1 MKEVRM
7 SKRAATSAG
16 FIDIGAVDRFLV
28 EHSSFTVLDWLLAE
42 GTLAYTDYAA
52 WRDGNRETLDD
63 ALPLAPADVDHLLAE
78 VDRHGHALHLAAEAR
93 EVFTW
98 STSNPEVLK
107 ASKRT
112 EAHRRLVQQW
122 RRANP
127 APQFDLFMDNA
138 ASVAESRLS
147 GTLSGRRF
155 DEATRDLGALSRL
168 DPANKSLGHYQDLIN
183 YGRHLQTPAP
193 ADAHGL
199 RAELDGLE
207 QEVQPLARALLAANA
222 RDYLTL
228 AWQRLAKAL
237 KELPAPENPDDRLH
251 PSYAL
256 AQIPDWEA
264 VRQCLETEPRLLKQP
279 RWLQLL
285 ARACRATGKPE
296 AGLLW
301 WLVCIERHP
310 DNAASALEQC
320 DDPVLT
326 RLFSDFLSLQNRL
339 RIDLPESGF
348 PGFVLLRR
356 PGLVHYLSAVAPLE
370 RPETVLMVRLIEA
383 RRDGKDEIALRKCLG
398 EIDLAL
404 LAMYLQVG
412 VR

>member
-1 MKEVRM
+1 MN
-7 SKRAATSAG
+7 KRATTTAG

-28 EHSSFTVLDWLLAE
+28 EHGSFTVLDWLLAE
-42 GTLAYTDYAA
+42 GTLAYADYAA
-52 WRDGNRETLDD
+52 WRDGNRETLDQ
-63 ALPLAPADVDHLLAE
+63 ALPLAPAEVDQLLAE
-78 VDRHGHALHLAAEAR
+78 VDRHGQALHLAAEAR

-98 STSNPEVLK
+98 AASNPQPLK
-107 ASKRT
+107 ASKRA

-138 ASVAESRLS
+138 ASVAESRLC

-155 DEATRDLGALSRL
+155 DEAARDLNALSRL

-193 ADAHGL
+193 ADALGL

-207 QEVQPLARALLAANA
+207 QEVQPLARTLLAANA

-237 KELPAPENPDDRLH
+237 KALPAQEDLDERLH

-264 VRQCLETEPRLLKQP
+264 ARQCLETEPRLLLRP
-279 RWLQLL
+279 RWLQRL

-301 WLVCIERHP
+301 WLVCFDRHP
-310 DNAASALEQC
+310 HDIAAALEQC

-326 RLFSDFLSLQNRL
+326 RLFSDFASLQIRL
-339 RIDLPESGF
+339 GIELPESAI

-356 PGLVHYLSAVAPLE
+356 PGLVHYLGTVAALE

-383 RRDGKDEIALRKCLG
+383 RRVGNDEIALRKALG
-398 EIDLAL
+398 EIDLGL

>member
-1 MKEVRM
+1 M
-7 SKRAATSAG
+7 SKKATTSAG

-28 EHSSFTVLDWLLAE
+28 EHGSFTVLDWLLVE
-42 GTLAYTDYAA
+42 GTLAYADYAA

-63 ALPLAPADVDHLLAE
+63 ALPLAPANVDHLLAE
-78 VDRHGHALHLAAEAR
+78 VDRHGHALHLAAESR
-93 EVFTW
+93 DVFTW
-98 STSNPEVLK
+98 STSNPKPLK
-107 ASKRT
+107 ASKRA

-122 RRANP
+122 RRASL

-138 ASVAESRLS
+138 ASVAESRLC
-147 GTLSGRRF
+147 GTLSSRRF
-155 DEATRDLGALSRL
+155 DEATRDLNALSRL

-193 ADAHGL
+193 ADAQGL

-207 QEVQPLARALLAANA
+207 QEVQPLARTLLAANA

-228 AWQRLAKAL
+228 AWRRLAKSFEA
-237 KELPAPENPDDRLH
+237 LPAQEDLDDRLH
-251 PSYAL
+251 VSYAL

-264 VRQCLETEPRLLKQP
+264 VRRCLEPEPQLLRRP
-279 RWLQLL
+279 RWLQRL

-301 WLVCIERHP
+301 WLVCMDRHP
-310 DNAASALEQC
+310 HDTAAALEQC
-320 DDPVLT
+320 DDPVLS
-326 RLFSDFLSLQNRL
+326 RLFSDFLSVQNRL
-339 RIDLPESGF
+339 RIELPESGF

-356 PGLVHYLSAVAPLE
+356 PGLVHYLGTIAPLE
-370 RPETVLMVRLIEA
+370 RPETVLMVCLIEA
-383 RRDGKDEIALRKCLG
+383 RRDGKDEIALRKSLG
-398 EIDLAL
+398 EIDLGL

>member
-1 MKEVRM
+1 MN
-7 SKRAATSAG
+7 KRVTTGAG
-16 FIDIGAVDRFLV
+16 CIDIGAVDRFLV
-28 EHSSFTVLDWLLAE
+28 EHGSFTVLDWLLAE
-42 GTLAYTDYAA
+42 GMLAYADYAA
-52 WRDGNRETLDD
+52 WRDGNRETLDE
-63 ALPLAPADVDHLLAE
+63 ALLLAPADVDHLLAE
-78 VDRHGHALHLAAEAR
+78 VDRHGHALHLAAEPR
-93 EVFTW
+93 DIFTW
-98 STSNPEVLK
+98 STSHPEPLK
-107 ASKRT
+107 VSKRA

-138 ASVAESRLS
+138 ASVAENRLCGMLS
-147 GTLSGRRF
+147 GLRF
-155 DEATRDLGALSRL
+155 DEATRDLNALSRL

-193 ADAHGL
+193 ADAPGL
-199 RAELDGLE
+199 RAELDGLD
-207 QEVQPLARALLAANA
+207 QEVQPLARVLLAANA

-228 AWQRLAKAL
+228 AWQRLARAL
-237 KELPAPENPDDRLH
+237 KELPAQEDPDGRLH

-264 VRQCLETEPRLLKQP
+264 VRQCLETEPRLLQRP
-279 RWLQLL
+279 RWLQRL
-285 ARACRATGKPE
+285 ARACRATGRQE

-301 WLVCIERHP
+301 WLVRIDRHP
-310 DNAASALEQC
+310 HDTASALEHC

-326 RLFSDFLSLQNRL
+326 RLFNDFLGLQNRL
-339 RIDLPESGF
+339 RIELPESGF

-356 PGLVHYLSAVAPLE
+356 PGLVHYLGTVAPLE
-370 RPETVLMVRLIEA
+370 RPETTLMVRLIEA
-383 RRDGKDEIALRKCLG
+383 RRDGKDEIALRKALG
-398 EIDLAL
+398 EIDLGL